1 VAQGWLESALFE
13 HASVASFARFAM
25 ELMALGAP
33 PELVLAATRAQ
44 GDEVIHARDCFT
56 MASCFAGRPL
66 GPGAF
71 TLDGAMDRQV
81 TPESVLVDTIVEACI
96 NETLAAAEA
105 AWLCEQTDIEAIAK
119 LHQQI
124 SEDESRH
131 AALGWQTVQWL
142 LHHHPELNEVARQT
156 FARPQTSTPSEK
168 SPIDDD
174 GWLAAYG
181 CMPTAQRNAL
191 RERIWANVIA
201 PCAEA
206 LLKTPLA

>member
-1 VAQGWLESALFE
+1 MWAATATDGRQRW
-13 HASVASFARFAM
+13 
-25 ELMALGAP
+25 LMALGAP

-44 GDEVIHARDCFT
+44 ADEVVHARECFS

-66 GPGAF
+66 GPRAF

-81 TPESVLVDTIVEACI
+81 TPQSVLVDTIVEACV

-105 AWLCEQTDIEAIAK
+105 AWLCEQTDIEVIAK
-119 LHQQI
+119 LHHRI

-131 AALGWQTVQWL
+131 AALEWQTIQWL
-142 LHHHPELNEVARQT
+142 LHRHPELKDVARRT
-156 FARPQTSTPSEK
+156 FAQCGSSTPSGEV
-168 SPIDDD
+168 PVEDD

-191 RERIWANVIA
+191 RGRIWANVIA

-206 LLKTPLA
+206 LLNTPHA